1 MDHARQAVGLDLDRD
16 HHIQTENG
24 EVIKVVLVERLGTEV
39 GMHTAQSLETT
50 HTLTDAFK
58 RWDLETPGIA
68 HHDRFD
74 GAMAA
79 DQKSDL
85 AFDFAREF
93 GEVARQF
100 LRDDAFWRE
109 TTAIQMFE
117 ASKLAWL

>member
-1 MDHARQAVGLDLDRD
+1 
-16 HHIQTENG
+16 
-24 EVIKVVLVERLGTEV
+24 
-39 GMHTAQSLETT
+39 MHTAQPLEATQP
-50 HTLTDAFK
+50 LTDAFK
-58 RWDLETPGIA
+58 RRDLETPGIA

-79 DQKSDL
+79 DQQSNL

-109 TTAIQMFE
+109 TTAVQMFE